1 MLQDIRYALRQLL
14 QARGF
19 TAVALLTLA
28 LGIGANTAIFSVVNA
43 VMLRPLPYPRPH
55 EVVLVWI
62 NNTIE
67 KISDDITNWPT
78 FTDWRTGNRTFAEM
92 AGYSPGT
99 ANLTGGGEP
108 EQVAS
113 TIVGDRFFETLG
125 IPALRGR
132 WFTDAEQTEGKDNVV
147 VISHGLWQRRF
158 GGAESALGRD
168 LQVNGRPRTIVGIMP
183 PGFAFP
189 ARTDVYVPIAP
200 GEQLRNNRNSFWLP
214 VLGRLKPGVTV
225 EQAQADLTT
234 INNAVIA
241 QNPNLAG
248 YEVNVV
254 GLHAYVVRNVRTA
267 LWVLLG
273 AVGCVLLIGCAN
285 LANLLLARGVARRRE
300 IAVRLAL
307 GASRPRIVRQLLV
320 ESLVIALLG
329 GALGVLL
336 GTWGLQLIKTLG
348 AAYLPRLDTIHTD
361 PVVLAVTATAAVLCG
376 LGFGLAPAWQA
387 GRTNANEALKDGGRG
402 SSASRATQ
410 LARSS
415 LVVAQAALAVILLV
429 GAGLLLRSFWK
440 LQQVET
446 GLRGEQLLSVPLSLP
461 RAKYADGAAAAA
473 FHSHLLERVSGLP
486 GVQSAGLTTSILM
499 SRLHTSGIFT
509 VEGRPFAPGERRPEL
524 PIDSASGSYFST
536 MGIPLVE
543 GRTFNASD
551 IAGGPSVAIINE
563 TMARNWWPGQ
573 SPLGRRFL
581 FGNPPAPDAR
591 DANGQPVTPNWITVV
606 GVVKDTRRLGPD
618 SPVRIESWIPIGQ
631 RAARNFQLVVRT
643 ALPADVM
650 ARTLREAIWSIDRDL
665 PVPRI
670 EPVAD
675 ILGEQTAQRRL
686 NLSLLGAFAGLA
698 LVLAAVGLY
707 GVMAYSVSQ
716 RAGEFGVRLALGAS
730 PGDVQRLVLGQG
742 ARLAATGLALGALV
756 SLVLGALVESLLYG
770 VPARDPLTYAAVIG
784 VLAAAALLAAW
795 LPARRAG
802 RVNPM
807 EALRNE

>member
-1 MLQDIRYALRQLL
+1 MLQDLRYALRQLL

-55 EVVLVWI
+55 EVVLVWN

-67 KISDDITNWPT
+67 KISDDITSWPT
-78 FTDWRTGNRTFAEM
+78 FTDWRNGNRTFAEM

-113 TIVGDRFFETLG
+113 TIAGDRFFETLG

-132 WFTDAEQTEGKDNVV
+132 WFTDAEQTDGKDNVV

-158 GGAESALGRD
+158 GGEESALGRD

-189 ARTDVYVPIAP
+189 ARADVYVPIAP
-200 GEQLRNNRNSFWLP
+200 NEQLRNDRGSFWLP

-241 QNPNLAG
+241 RDTTYAG

-254 GLHAYVVRNVRTA
+254 GLHAYTVRHVRTA

-348 AAYLPRLDTIHTD
+348 AAYLPRLDAIQTD
-361 PVVLAVTATAAVLCG
+361 PAVLAVTASVAVLCG

-410 LARSS
+410 FARSA

-440 LQQVET
+440 LQQVDT
-446 GLRGEQLLSVPLSLP
+446 GLRGDQLVSVPLSLP

-473 FHSHLLERVSGLP
+473 FHTRLLERVSTLP

-499 SRLHTSGIFT
+499 TRPHNTGTFT
-509 VEGRPFAPGERRPEL
+509 VEGRPFGPTERRPEL
-524 PIDSASGSYFST
+524 PIDSASGAYFST
-536 MGIPLVE
+536 LGIPLVE
-543 GRTFNASD
+543 GRTFTGSD
-551 IAGGPSVAIINE
+551 IAGGPSVALINE
-563 TMARNWWPGQ
+563 TMARNWWPGL

-581 FGNPPAPDAR
+581 FGDPPAPDAR
-591 DANGQPVTPNWITVV
+591 DSNGQPVTPNWITVV

-618 SPVRIESWIPIGQ
+618 SPVRIESWLPIGQ

-643 ALPADVM
+643 ALPVELM
-650 ARTLREAIWSIDRDL
+650 ARTLRETIWAIDRDL

-670 EPVAD
+670 EPVVG

-686 NLSLLGAFAGLA
+686 NLALLCAFAGLA
-698 LVLAAVGLY
+698 LVLAALGLY

-716 RAGEFGVRLALGAS
+716 RAGEFGVRLALGAA

-742 ARLAATGLALGALV
+742 ARLAATGLALGAMV
-756 SLVLGALVESLLYG
+756 SLALGALVESLLYG

-807 EALRNE
+807 TALRAE